1 MANDIF
7 LKNLRDKV
15 NSKIKENQ
23 DITNELLV
31 NLRNVIDQNTD
42 AIKSTTDFNT
52 NSDVPP
58 FIINNKM
65 DREAARNRSQ
75 SNSNVSMADLLNQ
88 HKGSQTTP
96 ETDDTQKTEIS
107 SASGNTEEQAK
118 APVEKLLTRKK
129 IKELSNKLGE
139 KVFGQEPVI
148 NEVVDILKVA
158 ALNIRA
164 NKKKPAGNYM
174 FAGPSG
180 VGKTELA
187 RTLAESLEAPIIV
200 VNMGEY
206 GLEQD
211 VTKLIGTSPGY
222 VGYNEG
228 GILTNF
234 VSKNPR
240 CIVLLD
246 EIEKAHPSIDKILL
260 SILDHGICTDNKGN
274 EVAFDQTIVI
284 TTSNLGA
291 EVEYFTHLTKEQKDA
306 ERMSAI
312 KENLRP
318 EIINRFDSIFHFASL
333 SKDIYQKVVGK
344 MFESIQKN
352 VQEEHDFELKYSEK
366 MMKFIVDKS
375 FDPAMG
381 GRPARRFIEKIVLKS
396 LVDFM
401 LEDHFEKSIETH
413 KTITLDINKE
423 GNIYFKGKNNK
434 SLGVLNNTKD
444 LVAIFE
450 AGKFT
455 EKTEEEKPRRIKP

>member
-1 MANDIF
+1 MAKNDF
-7 LKNLRDKV
+7 LTNLRTKMNEKIQQNNEKRNKLFSDMDEII
-15 NSKIKENQ
+15 NANLTLIKE
-23 DITNELLV
+23 
-31 NLRNVIDQNTD
+31 
-42 AIKSTTDFNT
+42 ATDFNPDT
-52 NSDVPP
+52 SNTPP
-58 FIINNKM
+58 FILNNRRDM
-65 DREAARNRSQ
+65 ESERRNP
-75 SNSNVSMADLLNQ
+75 NNVTMADLLNENKSNSKPEQ
-88 HKGSQTTP
+88 EDPQKSQSLN
-96 ETDDTQKTEIS
+96 QK
-107 SASGNTEEQAK
+107 APAK
-118 APVEKLLTRKK
+118 DEPKKPVEKLLDRKK
-129 IKELSNKLGE
+129 IKELSAKLSA

-187 RTLAESLEAPIIV
+187 RSLADSLEAPIIV

-222 VGYNEG
+222 VGYAEG
-228 GILTNF
+228 GVLTNF
-234 VSKNPR
+234 VSENPR

-246 EIEKAHPSIDKILL
+246 EIEKAHPSVDKILL
-260 SILDHGICTDNKGN
+260 SILDHGICTDNKGK

-333 SKDIYQKVVGK
+333 SKDVYEKVVAK

-352 VQEEHDFELKYSEK
+352 VHEEHGFELKYSDK

-375 FDPAMG
+375 YDPAMG

-413 KTITLDINKE
+413 KTITFDINKD
-423 GNIYFKGKNNK
+423 GNIYFKGKGNK
-434 SLGVLNNTKD
+434 SLGVLNNTKE

-450 AGKFT
+450 SGKFT
-455 EKTEEEKPRRIKP
+455 EKTEEEKPKRMKP